1 MSIVLPDAPALLLTG
16 SVVHARL
23 RPKPH
28 RLAYRV
34 FSILADLDR
43 LPEAT
48 AACRRLTHNRR
59 GGLAIYDQDHFAGR
73 DEALSQTARRI
84 FRDAGFDTSD
94 RRVLMLAYPR
104 ILGFTFN
111 PLTVHLLVTAA
122 GDLDAVIYEVSN
134 TFGERHCYVE
144 AAGPCRDGT
153 YTHGTTKSLYV
164 SPFAAQAGRY
174 TFHLAFKPG
183 DIVVGVAFRDR
194 DGPLIRTHMRVAPEP
209 LTTAAATRALVT
221 IPALTAKVVAGIHW
235 EALKLWLKGV
245 PLTIRTPGPAF
256 SVAGNRRRRPAELD
270 PRDAWPIDKGR
281 RIS

>member
-1 MSIVLPDAPALLLTG
+1 MSVILPDAPALLLTG
-16 SVVHARL
+16 MVVHARL

-48 AACRRLTHNRR
+48 AACRSLSYNRR
-59 GGLAIYDQDHFAGR
+59 GALALYDRDHFAGR
-73 DEALSQTARRI
+73 DEPLGQTARRI
-84 FRDAGFDTSD
+84 FRDAGFETTDC
-94 RRVLMLAYPR
+94 RVLMLAYPR

-111 PLTVHLLVTAA
+111 PLTVHLLVSASN
-122 GDLDAVIYEVSN
+122 DLEAVIYEVSN

-144 AAGPCRDGT
+144 AAGEARDGT
-153 YTHGTTKSLYV
+153 YTHGTHKSLYV
-164 SPFAAQAGRY
+164 SPFAQQVGRY
-174 TFHLAFKPG
+174 TFHLAFKP
-183 DIVVGVAFRDR
+183 DDVVVGVAYRDR
-194 DGPLIRTHMRVAPEP
+194 DGPLIRTHMRASPEP
-209 LTTAAATRALVT
+209 LSTAAATRALFT

-256 SVAGNRRRRPAELD
+256 SVAGNRTGRPIPPWSVDE
-270 PRDAWPIDKGR
+270 GR
-281 RIS
+281 RNP